1 MIIEKTKNVVN
12 SLIINNKKKEEIP
25 VFRSNLLVQDL
36 DKFFKEIYTYYY
48 LGGYKYI
55 KKQII
60 LDIIIYLFT
69 THFIMFIFFGI
80 EWNKLF
86 NLNQNIIGLAY
97 LNNSDTITTNI
108 SNISYF
114 SNITNNSI
122 LVIDNNNSIYS
133 NNNLINKTIVNNSK
147 VEEYYELK
155 NYISFSFVYKHKIIA
170 IIFYFLFMHYL
181 IKYFYS
187 CLKFLKRMKFI
198 KGIYKDKF
206 YLQTKDLERISF
218 NNILNLLIDLQNK
231 ENYCRVKDKLTKY
244 DIISRIC
251 RKDNYVTAL
260 SFFNLLKFKLFGM
273 DLMSNFIYNK
283 FKSNFMSLL
292 FNECEAE
299 MNKNFFNK
307 KFFKICMI
315 IQILFQIVKMPPE
328 IILRITFFLIKK
340 VDKFQSNEKQYK
352 NRWDRSN
359 LLLFKNYNELKHHF
373 RKRISKSYMPTNKF
387 LECFGNKNISLLF
400 HTIKLIC
407 VYLLL
412 FIIILI
418 LFVGSNISQIRIY
431 NTNFISVVI
440 IIILIIGL
448 INYLDFRAGVAADT
462 IENFDEK
469 NNSFKEIVKY
479 IENIP
484 CDWERHKIYKNY
496 KYIYNSYT
504 NNIYH
509 FFIELLSIVFQPI
522 LWFKIINN
530 YNEIS
535 TFIRNF
541 SIDLE
546 GIGTVCS
553 FSVLNL
559 KEYLKIQ
566 EQINNLYKQNNN
578 ISKNYTIKFLNSLI
592 YFEKFFSYNDLIIEK
607 NFNNDINKEIEN
619 QNEAITVDEE
629 RIFLK
634 ENEKIEENDNDNDND
649 NEKEIEEEIKIID
662 IVKEKIFNN
671 FKGKINI
678 EDIKNNM
685 NYYINNEKNINYSEI
700 IKVLYDQKFGFV
712 NI

>member
-12 SLIINNKKKEEIP
+12 SIIINNKKKEEIP
-25 VFRSNLLVQDL
+25 VFRSSLLVQDL

-55 KKQII
+55 KKQIV

-86 NLNQNIIGLAY
+86 NLNQNIIGFSY
-97 LNNSDTITTNI
+97 LNNSDTKMLNV
-108 SNISYF
+108 SYF

-122 LVIDNNNSIYS
+122 LAIDKNNSF
-133 NNNLINKTIVNNSK
+133 NNNLTNKTIINNNTIK
-147 VEEYYELK
+147 EFYELK
-155 NYISFSFVYKHKIIA
+155 NYISFSLFYKHKIIA

-181 IKYFYS
+181 LKYFYT
-187 CLKFLKRMKFI
+187 CLVFLKRMKYI

-244 DIISRIC
+244 DIICRIC

-260 SFFNLLKFKLFGM
+260 SFFNILKFNLFGF

-292 FNECEAE
+292 FNDCEAE
-299 MNKNFFNK
+299 INKNFFNK
-307 KFFKICMI
+307 KYFKICMI
-315 IQILFQIVKMPPE
+315 IQILFQIIKMPPE

-352 NRWDRSN
+352 NRWDRPN

-387 LECFGNKNISLLF
+387 LKCFGNKKISLLF
-400 HTIKLIC
+400 HTIKLVSI
-407 VYLLL
+407 YTLL
-412 FIIILI
+412 FITILI
-418 LFVGSNISQIRIY
+418 LFVGSNISQIRIF
-431 NTNFISVVI
+431 NINFVSVAI
-440 IIILIIGL
+440 IIIIIIGL
-448 INYLDFRAGVAADT
+448 INYLDNGEGAGADT

-479 IENIP
+479 LENIP
-484 CDWERHKIYKNY
+484 NNWERYKIYKNY
-496 KYIYNSYT
+496 EFIYKSYT

-509 FFIELLSIVFQPI
+509 FFREILSVFFQPI
-522 LWFKIINN
+522 LWIKLIYN

-535 TFIRNF
+535 TFIRTF

-546 GIGTVCS
+546 GIGTICS

-559 KEYLKIQ
+559 KEYIKIQ

-578 ISKNYTIKFLNSLI
+578 ISKNYTVKFLNSLI
-592 YFEKFFSYNDLIIEK
+592 YFEKYFSYKDLNIE
-607 NFNNDINKEIEN
+607 NNYNNNNDINKEKEN
-619 QNEAITVDEE
+619 ENEKIAIDEE

-634 ENEKIEENDNDNDND
+634 ENEKIEEFDND
-649 NEKEIEEEIKIID
+649 KEIEEEVKIID
-662 IVKEKIFNN
+662 IITEKIYNN
-671 FKGKINI
+671 YKAKINI
-678 EDIKNNM
+678 EDIKDNIA
-685 NYYINNEKNINYSEI
+685 YYINNEKNINYNEI
-700 IKVLYDQKFGFV
+700 IKILYEQKYGFV
-712 NI
+712 NV

>member
-1 MIIEKTKNVVN
+1 MIIEKNKNVVN

-25 VFRSNLLVQDL
+25 VFKSSLLVQDL

-60 LDIIIYLFT
+60 LDIIIYFFT

-80 EWNKLF
+80 DWIKLF
-86 NLNQNIIGLAY
+86 NLNKNIIGFPY
-97 LNNSDTITTNI
+97 LNNNDTINANI

-114 SNITNNSI
+114 SNIINNSI
-122 LVIDNNNSIYS
+122 LVVNNNNSIS
-133 NNNLINKTIVNNSK
+133 NTKNLTNKTIINNNT
-147 VEEYYELK
+147 VEEFYELK
-155 NYISFSFVYKHKIIA
+155 NYISFSLFYKHKIIA
-170 IIFYFLFMHYL
+170 IIFYLLFMHYL
-181 IKYFYS
+181 LKYFYTS
-187 CLKFLKRMKFI
+187 LVFLKRMKYI

-260 SFFNLLKFKLFGM
+260 SFFNLLKFNLFG
-273 DLMSNFIYNK
+273 LNLLSNFIYNK

-292 FNECEAE
+292 FNDCEAE
-299 MNKNFFNK
+299 INKNFFNK

-315 IQILFQIVKMPPE
+315 IQIFFQIIKMPPE

-340 VDKFQSNEKQYK
+340 VDKFQSNKKQYK
-352 NRWDRSN
+352 NRWDRPN

-373 RKRISKSYMPTNKF
+373 RKRISKSYMLINKF
-387 LECFGNKNISLLF
+387 LACFGNKNISLIF

-407 VYLLL
+407 VYILL
-412 FIIILI
+412 FIMILI
-418 LFVGSNISQIRIY
+418 LFVGSNIFQIRIF
-431 NTNFISVVI
+431 NINFVSIVI
-440 IIILIIGL
+440 IIILIMGL
-448 INYLDFRAGVAADT
+448 INCLDIGRGAGADT

-484 CDWERHKIYKNY
+484 CEWEKQKIYKNY
-496 KYIYNSYT
+496 KFIYNSYT
-504 NNIYH
+504 KNIYQ
-509 FFIELLSIVFQPI
+509 FFIELLSVLFQPI
-522 LWFKIINN
+522 LWIKLINN
-530 YNEIS
+530 YNEVS
-535 TFIRNF
+535 TFIRTF

-553 FSVLNL
+553 FSVLNI
-559 KEYLKIQ
+559 KEYLKVQ
-566 EQINNLYKQNNN
+566 EQIKNLYKQNNN

-592 YFEKFFSYNDLIIEK
+592 YFEKFFCYNDLNIEK
-607 NFNNDINKEIEN
+607 NYNNDINKENEN
-619 QNEAITVDEE
+619 EKITVDEE
-629 RIFLK
+629 RIYLK
-634 ENEKIEENDNDNDND
+634 ENEKIEEYD
-649 NEKEIEEEIKIID
+649 NENENEIEEEVKIID
-662 IVKEKIFNN
+662 IIAEIIFNN
-671 FKGKINI
+671 YKGKINI
-678 EDIKNNM
+678 EDIKENIS
-685 NYYINNEKNINYSEI
+685 YYINNEKNINYNEI
-700 IKVLYDQKFGFV
+700 IKILYDQKYGFV
-712 NI
+712 YI